1 MSLSRLVL
9 LVLLTSNALAA
20 GDGFMIG
27 GGVES
32 DSEDGVSVSLIGGVV
47 LGEKTWLSAGV
58 AKSSVE
64 LSRGREVESLYA
76 DIELDHYF
84 DPVGVRIGAA
94 YWGDSDV
101 LESDDLRAS
110 IYWRGKAVRLAA
122 EYEYR
127 DFDFI
132 IPSLDLQSAREI
144 MFDADGLGASARF
157 QMSESTSLRLAG
169 IKYDYS
175 VPFRPVENTDA
186 ADLLTV
192 SRLSLINTLVDHRA
206 SLTLGIDHGLKR
218 WEFDIATW
226 EGVINGSRTNSATLR
241 FLTPMGARTDI
252 EFGLGYDESELY
264 GDVMFFSLYLYFY
277 GGN

>member
-1 MSLSRLVL
+1 LVL
-9 LVLLTSNALAA
+9 LVLLTSNAWAA

-32 DSEDGVSVSLIGGVV
+32 DSEDGVSVSLIGGVG
-47 LGEKTWLSAGV
+47 LGENTWLSAGV
-58 AKSSVE
+58 AKSSVD

>member
-1 MSLSRLVL
+1 LVL

-32 DSEDGVSVSLIGGVV
+32 DSEDGVSVSLIGGVG
-47 LGEKTWLSAGV
+47 LGENTWLSAGV
-58 AKSSVE
+58 AKSSVD